1 LFIGHSQC
9 SGIATRLRGSPV
21 DRLIERSRGIDIRV
35 FPQLNMADE
44 KRGRGRLKMVKEK
57 VVFRP
62 IRHKLSDE
70 RRSIAS

>member
-1 LFIGHSQC
+1 M
-9 SGIATRLRGSPV
+9 

-62 IRHKLSDE
+62 IRHKLPDE